1 MRWLMLVAMLV
12 MPICGA
18 RAEVVGDRGA
28 PNDEL
33 LEALVA
39 EALEMSAEL
48 AALAELIRAAE
59 ASAAPAGALP
69 DPMGSVGLT
78 NVPVWSIDLDETPM
92 SGIVLGLSQSVP
104 ARAKRRLRRR
114 AVEQEAEALRARYE
128 DRRNDLVRRVKQ
140 AYIELQYLDEAL
152 VIVEENKRLAEDFL
166 ATAEARYATGKGLQQ
181 DVFRAQ
187 VRLSRMIDMLVVL
200 RQGRAGAATRLNKLL
215 YRPAGGPVPTLSRV
229 SLSEL
234 GLSGVSLGAR
244 AEAENPELK
253 ERRVRVE
260 QAGTRESL
268 AAAGIRPD
276 LNLGVSYRIRQSV
289 PMDPVRGEDFWSASV
304 GMSLPWIYRKE
315 KVDQEVEAGTAR
327 RVAAELDLEAV
338 LNELVA
344 RIEGL
349 VIDTVR
355 ENEQIALLETG
366 LLPQAE
372 GALASSRAAYATG
385 QVEFLTLLDNQT
397 NLYNLELQRVRL
409 IADHEADLAE
419 LEYAVGGRVGGPV
432 GGPAAPEAAE
442 SEVSSDEE

>member
-1 MRWLMLVAMLV
+1 MRVTKIWLLLGLTAVLGLAS
-12 MPICGA
+12 
-18 RAEVVGDRGA
+18 DRGSA
-28 PNDEL
+28 AGPGEEAGPGPTV
-33 LEALVA
+33 EALVA
-39 EALEMSAEL
+39 EALERSAEL
-48 AALAELIRAAE
+48 AALAERITAAE

-69 DPMGSVGLT
+69 DPMASIAIS
-78 NVPVWSIDLDETPM
+78 NVPVEGIELDRTPM
-92 SGIVLGLSQSVP
+92 SGISLGVSQGVP
-104 ARAKRRLRRR
+104 AGAKRGLRRR
-114 AVEQEAEALRARYE
+114 ATEQEAEALRARYE

-187 VRLSRMIDMLVVL
+187 VRLSRMIDVLVAL
-200 RQGRAGAATRLNKLL
+200 RQRRAGAATRLNKLL
-215 YRPAGGPVPTLSRV
+215 YRPPGGPVPTLSGV
-229 SLSEL
+229 SLSKL
-234 GLSGVSLGAR
+234 GLSGESLGAR
-244 AEAENPELK
+244 AEAENPRLK

-260 QAGTRESL
+260 QAGTRERL

-276 LNLGVSYRIRQSV
+276 LKVGVSYRIRQSV
-289 PMDPVRGEDFWSASV
+289 PMDPVRGEDFWSVSV
-304 GMSLPWIYRKE
+304 GMSLPWVYRKE
-315 KVDQEVEAGTAR
+315 KVDQEVQAGAAR
-327 RVAAELDLEAV
+327 RAAAELDLEAM
-338 LNELVA
+338 LNELTA

-397 NLYNLELQRVRL
+397 NLYNLELQRLRL
-409 IADHEADLAE
+409 TADHEADLAE
-419 LEYAVGGRVGGPV
+419 LEYAVGG
-432 GGPAAPEAAE
+432 ALTPEASE
-442 SEVSSDEE
+442 PEVSSDAE